1 MKFHHVSYIQTVH
14 ILYIPLH
21 ISLTHEKSSYQT
33 VIPSSDGM
41 LNASTDSVHVNI
53 WWCTCVHTKRKHTR
67 FPLSPRHTHTN
78 TFTQP
83 HLDWAFL
90 FFFYTN
96 VHTHQNYSNMRPVVN
111 TAESVPDP
119 VTISLFCIASFLF
132 FLFIWNSHTHNFN
145 TDDMS
150 LEWGK
155 KKKVGNYRKIEC
167 SCQQQITEYKWWES
181 GRMQFCKQSLITVCI
196 KI

>member
-67 FPLSPRHTHTN
+67 FLLSPWHTHTN

-90 FFFYTN
+90 FLFFFTQMFT
-96 VHTHQNYSNMRPVVN
+96 HTKTIATCGRCLTLQNQCLILLQSPYF
-111 TAESVPDP
+111 A
-119 VTISLFCIASFLF
+119 SLLFFFSFL
-132 FLFIWNSHTHNFN
+132 SETATHTQLQHGRYVFR
-145 TDDMS
+145 
-150 LEWGK
+150 
-155 KKKVGNYRKIEC
+155 VG
-167 SCQQQITEYKWWES
+167 
-181 GRMQFCKQSLITVCI
+181 
-196 KI
+196 